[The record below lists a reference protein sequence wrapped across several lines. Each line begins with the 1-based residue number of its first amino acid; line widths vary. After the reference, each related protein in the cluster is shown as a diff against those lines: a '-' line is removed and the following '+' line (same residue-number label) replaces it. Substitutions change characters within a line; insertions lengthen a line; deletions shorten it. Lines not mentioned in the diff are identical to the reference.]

1 MYYSFAKVVACAL
14 QTAFLHIALELQV
27 CYRAIWRDIPVAIIS
42 GLAFT
47 VTAAKQGHCSLADFM
62 AALPFAVVY
71 FFLYLYS
78 FNLSNQIAGVEEDKI
93 DKPDRPIPSGLLTI
107 QGAKY
112 RWWVVTALYVATGIV
127 IGNVWSCILWIL
139 TFLALNHGGMDK
151 HWFTKNCI
159 AMPLGTLVLGWAAWS
174 IVYGS
179 TWMNQ
184 EYTMFIVVILLFV
197 AATVN
202 LQDLRDVKGDSKSGR
217 KTMPIQFG
225 MHAARVIIS
234 CSFTIMIFVSYLAIW
249 NQYMY
254 SVTIY
259 KVVYILAEVFM
270 HLYIII
276 RTLFLDHTY
285 SEFHHTYHFYTKVF
299 ALKVMNLISFL

>member
-1 MYYSFAKVVACAL
+1 MYYSFAKVVACAV
-14 QTAFLHIALELQV
+14 QTTFLHIALEIQV
-27 CYRAIWRDIPVAIIS
+27 CYRVIWRDIPVVLT

-47 VTAAKQGHCSLADFM
+47 VTAAKHGHCSLADFM

-78 FNLSNQIAGVEEDKI
+78 FNLSNQIAGVEEDKV

-112 RWWVVTALYVATGIV
+112 RWWIVTALYVATGVV
-127 IGNVWSCILWIL
+127 IGNVWSCILWIV
-139 TFLALNHGGMDK
+139 TFLAYDHGGMDK
-151 HWFTKNCI
+151 YWFTKNCI
-159 AMPLGTLVLGWAAWS
+159 SMPLGTLVLGWAAWS

-184 EYTMFIVVILLFV
+184 DYTMFTAVMVLYI
-197 AATVN
+197 AATIN
-202 LQDLRDVKGDSKSGR
+202 LQDLRDAEGDSKSGR

-225 MHAARVIIS
+225 MHTARVIIS

-254 SVTIY
+254 PVTIY

-285 SEFHHTYHFYTKVF
+285 SEFHHTYHFYTKVS
-299 ALKVMNLISFL
+299 ALKVMNLISFF

>member
-1 MYYSFAKVVACAL
+1 MYYSFAKVVASVI
-14 QTAFLHIALELQV
+14 QTAFLHIALEFQV

-71 FFLYLYS
+71 FFLCLYS
-78 FNLSNQIAGVEEDKI
+78 FNLSNQIAGVEEDKV

-127 IGNVWSCILWIL
+127 IGNVWCCILWIL
-139 TFLALNHGGMDK
+139 TFLAYNHGGMDK
-151 HWFTKNCI
+151 HWFTRNCI
-159 AMPLGTLVLGWAAWS
+159 TMPLAYLLVGWAAWS

-184 EYTMFIVVILLFV
+184 DYTMFTAVMALYI
-197 AATVN
+197 AATMN

-254 SVTIY
+254 SVVIY

-285 SEFHHTYHFYTKVF
+285 SEFHHTYHFYSKVF
-299 ALKVMNLISFL
+299 ALKAMNLISFL